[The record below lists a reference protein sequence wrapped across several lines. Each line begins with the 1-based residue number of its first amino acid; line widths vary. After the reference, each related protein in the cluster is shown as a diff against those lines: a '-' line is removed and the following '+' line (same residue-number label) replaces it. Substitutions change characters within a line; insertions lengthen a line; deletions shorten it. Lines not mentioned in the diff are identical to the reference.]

1 MSDELK
7 SQSSQASAADQHQQL
22 HQSGTGFEQT
32 PPQHYQQQH
41 HQAHPYHSHGGNNNY
56 SQRGGRNGHHNNNR
70 QGQQR
75 GGRYGSNKY
84 NSYSNNSGQYSR
96 YNNGVGN
103 GNRSYNGGY
112 KSHRGSM
119 NSAAAATAMNMQWP
133 GYYNSPPI
141 YYVPPQLVP
150 TTDAAA
156 AAAAG
161 GSGPSPA
168 GPSTEASSS
177 SSSASSTS
185 GASTPQPKKI
195 EITTKTG
202 QHLDLSALHGQHSG
216 VTSPPNN
223 SSNISVASNDNDN
236 DASVNKGES
245 PKPSDG
251 MPQMTGKKD
260 EDASQEKDGS
270 KEDAERTKR
279 EFLEQ
284 IKLRK
289 QSMEKKKQEEA
300 LKKQAEENKAKQPA
314 PAPVP
319 APEAPA
325 EDKSGQAAPQQS
337 EEPHK
342 DTAKNASSDVP
353 SSVPV
358 TSTGN
363 EEISDAVSEP
373 NSRQQ
378 VQEEQ
383 QQDAPAQ
390 QPKSGTYAAKLAV
403 IKQQKAQEAAAKA
416 ENEEKEQQSEGSQQK
431 AGEQSHQKTEEPQEK
446 QGEDVSNP
454 QEEQVE
460 QPSVDLPADANP
472 ELSVEKPAGED
483 VGSTAAG
490 AAPAE
495 EPSSTAVDTT
505 TPNTTETEE
514 GKADDSTVGT
524 MSQLLERLKDASPIE
539 DVYSF
544 EYPENVERP
553 DPKYKS
559 PHRKYTYGPTFLL
572 QFKDRVKAKPDEEWV
587 QQSISKIVI
596 TPSMMKLGKPR
607 DAGGFGGGPGG
618 RGGDFRKSA
627 SLRNM
632 EGRSNSRSSSKKKS
646 KRMMDDRKSNRPYTS
661 RRDRE
666 RTSEREAE
674 EQKKEEEKPKEE
686 VKPLIPSANRWIPK
700 SKLKKAAE
708 KKLAPDGVTEMLDK
722 EDVERKMKS
731 LLNKLTLEMFD
742 QISSQI
748 LQISDQ
754 SKWEKQG
761 ETLKIVIEQ
770 VFHKACDEPHWS
782 SMYAQ
787 LCGKLVKELNPEIGD
802 EANEGKT
809 GPKLVLHYLVAR
821 CHEEFDKGWTDKLPT
836 KEDGSPLEPE
846 MMSDEYYKLAGA
858 KRRGLGLVRFIGF
871 LYRLNL
877 LTGKMM
883 FECFRRL
890 MKDIN
895 NAPSEETLESVVE
908 LLNTVGEQF
917 ETDSFSAGQ
926 ATLEGSALLDSLFA
940 SLQDIID
947 ESKVSSRMKFKLI
960 DIKELREEKNWDSS
974 KKQDGPKTIQ
984 QIHEEEKERQMK
996 SNSSRSNSRRVN
1008 NSAGGRTSSRR
1019 ENPSFSRDSFIST
1032 RSASLRHPQKSSQKE
1047 EPSKPEKSAINMFSA
1062 LMDSNED
1069 EE

>member
-7 SQSSQASAADQHQQL
+7 SQSSQAPVSDQQQ
-22 HQSGTGFEQT
+22 QS
-32 PPQHYQQQH
+32 PPQQHQQH
-41 HQAHPYHSHGGNNNY
+41 HQSHPYHYHGGNNNY
-56 SQRGGRNGHHNNNR
+56 SQRGGRGGHHNNNR

-84 NSYSNNSGQYSR
+84 NSGQYGR

-103 GNRSYNGGY
+103 GNRNYNGGY
-112 KSHRGSM
+112 KSHRSPM
-119 NSAAAATAMNMQWP
+119 NPATATAMNIQWP

-150 TTDAAA
+150 TADAAA
-156 AAAAG
+156 ASG
-161 GSGPSPA
+161 GSTQ
-168 GPSTEASSS
+168 GPSTDASSS
-177 SSSASSTS
+177 NSPNSSVS

-202 QHLDLSALHGQHSG
+202 QHLDLNAIHNQHS
-216 VTSPPNN
+216 TPNADGDVEAV
-223 SSNISVASNDNDN
+223 SAGNDNANETSDHKEPN
-236 DASVNKGES
+236 TSES
-245 PKPSDG
+245 T
-251 MPQMTGKKD
+251 PQPTEK
-260 EDASQEKDGS
+260 EAENVSQEKGES
-270 KEDAERTKR
+270 KEDAEKTKR

-289 QSMEKKKQEEA
+289 QAMEKKKQEDA
-300 LKKQAEENKAKQPA
+300 LKKQGGEDKTTPAQASAPEVPSEQKQAEEPSKNTATDA
-314 PAPVP
+314 SSSDA
-319 APEAPA
+319 
-325 EDKSGQAAPQQS
+325 AAP
-337 EEPHK
+337 
-342 DTAKNASSDVP
+342 
-353 SSVPV
+353 
-358 TSTGN
+358 TGN
-363 EEISDAVSEP
+363 EKSGEVAA
-373 NSRQQ
+373 NSGEQ
-378 VQEEQ
+378 EQ
-383 QQDAPAQ
+383 QEVPAQ

-403 IKQQKAQEAAAKA
+403 IKQQKAQEAAKA
-416 ENEEKEQQSEGSQQK
+416 ESEKKDQEPEQKSEES
-431 AGEQSHQKTEEPQEK
+431 QEK
-446 QGEDVSNP
+446 QDQQTSEP
-454 QEEQVE
+454 KEQESK
-460 QPSVDLPADANP
+460 QPSVNPAADVTKEA
-472 ELSVEKPAGED
+472 SAEKPAGED
-483 VGSTAAG
+483 VSS
-490 AAPAE
+490 APAE
-495 EPSSTAVDTT
+495 TAPAGEASSSPADTT
-505 TPNTTETEE
+505 APGTAESEKSE
-514 GKADDSTVGT
+514 VDDSTVGT
-524 MSQLLERLKDASPIE
+524 MSQLLEKLENAAPIE

-544 EYPENVERP
+544 EYPESVERP

-559 PHRKYTYGPTFLL
+559 SYRKYTYGPTFLL

-587 QQSISKIVI
+587 QKSISKIVI
-596 TPSMMKLGKPR
+596 TPSMMKVGKPR
-607 DAGGFGGGPGG
+607 DAGFGGPGG
-618 RGGDFRKSA
+618 RGGDFRKSG

-632 EGRSNSRSSSKKKS
+632 EGRSSSRSSSKKKS

-666 RTSEREAE
+666 RTEREAE
-674 EQKKEEEKPKEE
+674 EQKKEDEKPKED

-708 KKLAPDGVTEMLDK
+708 KKLAPDGVTELLEK
-722 EDVERKMKS
+722 EDAERKMKS

-748 LQISDQ
+748 LQIADQ

-761 ETLKIVIEQ
+761 ETLKVVIEQ
-770 VFHKACDEPHWS
+770 IFHKACDEPHWS

-787 LCGKLVKELNPEIGD
+787 LCGKVVKELNPEIAD
-802 EANEGKT
+802 ETNEGKT

-846 MMSDEYYKLAGA
+846 MMSDEYYTLAAA
-858 KRRGLGLVRFIGF
+858 KRRGLGLVRFIGY

-890 MKDIN
+890 MKDLS

-940 SLQDIID
+940 TLQNIIE

-960 DIKELREEKNWDSS
+960 DIRELREEKNWNSA

-996 SNSSRSNSRRVN
+996 QSSSRSGSRRM
-1008 NSAGGRTSSRR
+1008 NSSMGGRSSSRR
-1019 ENPSFSRDSFIST
+1019 EPPSVSKDSFVST
-1032 RSASLRHPQKSSQKE
+1032 RSSSLRHPQKSSQKE
-1047 EPSKPEKSAINMFSA
+1047 ETRKPEKSATNMFSA